1 MDRDKPRE
9 VVYRRRQDAAEG
21 QGGADHPTLA
31 LAVAQLHT
39 GAAALD
45 DPSDDLPVSNL
56 AYEPDER
63 VSAPPS
69 YGEMGPP
76 ARVAGGLT
84 LEPVGPFEGPAAGAQ
99 QPAAPDGDEPLLD
112 AWFASFGHPALTGL
126 LRRPE
131 AAALLARFGADS
143 DERAQVAATEAYP
156 WRCICALTITAADG
170 SRWLGT
176 GWLAGPRAVVTA
188 GHCLYMPT
196 RGGWVRQVEVAP
208 GRNGAQQPYG
218 ACVATSFRSV
228 RGWTYRQRPGH
239 NYGAIILPADRALG
253 NLLGTLGYLSLG
265 DHELRDLELNL
276 AAYPADKPLGTL
288 WYGPRRLEL
297 ATART
302 LAYPVATLGGESG
315 APLWRLQDGRR
326 YVVGVHTGG
335 DPAGNGAVRLGG
347 PVFANLGLWRREAD

>member
-9 VVYRRRQDAAEG
+9 VVYRRRHDGAE
-21 QGGADHPTLA
+21 QPGGADPRTIAGAAQAPA
-31 LAVAQLHT
+31 LAP
-39 GAAALD
+39 ALD
-45 DPSDDLPVSNL
+45 DLADDLPVSNL
-56 AYEPDER
+56 THEPDER

-76 ARVAGGLT
+76 ADTSGGQALESLGAGGR
-84 LEPVGPFEGPAAGAQ
+84 AAGEQGPPA
-99 QPAAPDGDEPLLD
+99 QPADEPLLD
-112 AWFASFGHPALTGL
+112 AWFASFGHPALAGL

-131 AAALLARFGADS
+131 AAGVLAQLAADA
-143 DERAQVAATEAYP
+143 DERAQVEATEAYP

-176 GWLAGPRAVVTA
+176 GWLAGPRAVITA

-208 GRNGAQQPYG
+208 GRHGGQQPYG

-228 RGWTYRQRPGH
+228 RGWAYRQRPGH
-239 NYGAIILPADRALG
+239 NYGAIILPADRAFG

-276 AAYPADKPLGTL
+276 AGYPADKPRGTL
-288 WYGPRRLEL
+288 WYGSRRLEL

-302 LAYPVATLGGESG
+302 LAYPVPTLGGESG
-315 APLWRLQDGRR
+315 APVWLLQSGRR

-335 DPAGNGAVRLGG
+335 DASGAGAVRLS
-347 PVFANLGLWRREAD
+347 PPAFANLGVWRRETA